1 MCGGESSRGIVR
13 LGMKVLA
20 VAAVAAKARKRSL
33 RIVWEEAIVEAME
46 EVVTTMMR
54 MDGEVL
60 LYT

>member
-1 MCGGESSRGIVR
+1 MVR

-46 EVVTTMMR
+46 EVDTTRMG

-60 LYT
+60 LYI